1 MNNDTDKTAEKMNS
15 VKSCCCAADAG
26 PKKDAA
32 MTHFHAADKAHESH
46 NDAET
51 NKHLDAATQALV

>member
-1 MNNDTDKTAEKMNS
+1 MNHDTDKTAEKIKS
-15 VKSCCCAADAG
+15 VKSCCCAADSG

-32 MTHFHAADKAHESH
+32 MTDCHAAEKAHEAH
-46 NDAET
+46 NDVET